1 MGSEILKTKTKVAGK
16 LTKLGTSIDKLR
28 TVIEAVASARASVTP
43 NDPAGTRGYLGWQMG
58 TRRLREVH
66 AGLDGWEKD
75 DTDQVP
81 TIKND
86 HLGIRIAILNTDDG
100 TCIGT
105 LNPKNRSKKGPATD
119 KAVDVNQGSFLDVLE
134 ESISKVTPILS
145 KTSETFL
152 TYYLCV
158 YQEGD
163 DVRGELSLAT
173 QTSSGFL
180 TGFSERVF
188 VIGGEAGDPD
198 GITRKSA
205 SDDSEFDIPVSR
217 KKQK

>member
-1 MGSEILKTKTKVAGK
+1 MSGEILKTQTKVAGK
-16 LTKLGTSIDKLR
+16 LGKLGTSIDKLR
-28 TVIEAVASARASVTP
+28 IVIEAVATARASVTP
-43 NDPAGTRGYLGWQMG
+43 NDPAGARGYLGWQMG
-58 TRRLREVH
+58 TRRLRDVH
-66 AGLDGWEKD
+66 AGNDGWEKD

-81 TIKND
+81 TIRND
-86 HLGIRIAILNTDDG
+86 LLGIRIAILNTDDG
-100 TCIGT
+100 TCIEDSK
-105 LNPKNRSKKGPATD
+105 PKNRSKKGPATD
-119 KAVDVNQGSFLDVLE
+119 KAVDINQGSFMEVLE
-134 ESISKVTPILS
+134 ESISKITPIRPTAPDLC
-145 KTSETFL
+145 L

-180 TGFSERVF
+180 TGFSERTF

-198 GITRKSA
+198 DITRKSA

-217 KKQK
+217 KKKI